1 MEGFGKAWRGMDLFF
16 WQISARVLGVLK
28 VLVWMWHRRMVRVS
42 VIALR
47 DALGGRWGPDTS
59 ALTSLGVTGVVLSR
73 NNAGFRCSFWWGLP
87 LHVLINTIKSRVG
100 TDVHN
105 PILHLNKI
113 KERSR
118 RSCCLPGQVCGS
130 ATPAVGAWSSAML
143 PCSEPCNFSLA
154 VAPLLELLRVAG
166 GSCRQQEGS
175 SCHIPLPNGVSYRAL
190 L

>member
-1 MEGFGKAWRGMDLFF
+1 MLGFAAAFGGGYHC
-16 WQISARVLGVLK
+16 VL
-28 VLVWMWHRRMVRVS
+28 
-42 VIALR
+42 
-47 DALGGRWGPDTS
+47 
-59 ALTSLGVTGVVLSR
+59 LT
-73 NNAGFRCSFWWGLP
+73 
-87 LHVLINTIKSRVG
+87 NTIKSRVG
-100 TDVHN
+100 TDVHI
-105 PILHLNKI
+105 PVLHLNKI
-113 KERSR
+113 KERIR